1 MISIN
6 YEHGF
11 FKLCIAEIQE
21 FYEATLLDSDKTL
34 QEKTAET
41 LQVASNWEKNPP
53 ISKPK
58 PPSVTDFSSTKPQL
72 HSEAEVISFKV
83 CLVLKCC
90 IW

>member
-1 MISIN
+1 MSTC
-6 YEHGF
+6 F
-11 FKLCIAEIQE
+11 LLCIAEIQE

-58 PPSVTDFSSTKPQL
+58 PHSVTDLSLTKPQL
-72 HSEAEVISFKV
+72 HSEVEVISFKV
-83 CLVLKCC
+83 
-90 IW
+90 